1 MLTNISFKAI
11 IRQHW
16 IPCRNKR
23 TYICKNY
30 INDQRAHI
38 FQLNQRVYFLNCN
51 QMIIHLFLC
60 YCRPCFLKP
69 SAMKIS
75 SRMQFVCLYAFAS
88 NACKLEVK
96 HIIYSIWMWTK
107 CVFSIQHNTDL
118 QNAPPS
124 QSNIRIWSWV
134 DGLVASSGPRCSI
147 QRADYRRRF
156 IRCLFYVIF
165 FIHITVESTHS
176 PGVLFEWFA
185 RFDCG
190 VGEKNVMIKTDLCI
204 SILTT
209 MLWVSFCNYIA
220 NKFSSCVPGKRAKT
234 NPYSR
239 HSNFKA
245 SHECPL
251 TMAFHW
257 HGCTKN
263 ICLIEF
269 KWSFFSTNM

>member
-124 QSNIRIWSWV
+124 QSNIRIWNWV

-165 FIHITVESTHS
+165 SSTSPSKVRIVQVYYLNDLPVLARKTSWLKLICVFQFWQRCYGYHS
-176 PGVLFEWFA
+176 V
-185 RFDCG
+185 
-190 VGEKNVMIKTDLCI
+190 II
-204 SILTT
+204 
-209 MLWVSFCNYIA
+209 
-220 NKFSSCVPGKRAKT
+220 
-234 NPYSR
+234 
-239 HSNFKA
+239 
-245 SHECPL
+245 
-251 TMAFHW
+251 
-257 HGCTKN
+257 
-263 ICLIEF
+263 
-269 KWSFFSTNM
+269 